1 MSAVTEAGVRC
12 PQLVYTSAA
21 RVLDGSGFGV
31 LARSAGWPAVLGSD
45 RRRLG
50 PLVSFPRALGRETP
64 PTPQY
69 GLLRRHGG
77 ALLFRKESAGTDAL
91 GRPGNFVI
99 HLVWDP
105 SGDLT
110 PRELPA
116 MLRVPVAELVSLS
129 PTAELAELVVPTQA
143 ARPLDLAERDHVAVA
158 SAVDA
163 LLGDGG
169 DTLLPA
175 ELPSGRPTLDVV
187 FHALPWRLLA
197 DVSCRAGGED
207 LEDTARLRVRFEP
220 AGRWSGRASSRALSV
235 VELAR
240 AGRLPDSASS
250 AARLYLEID
259 AEQWADDDPQSLTA
273 GQVGAVLESG
283 RGAAWLER
291 NAATALALLSSAADL
306 APRVTRLVRRSEPL
320 RQAVH
325 AAGTTMLEGALLGGG
340 PLPRA
345 VLDVAHV
352 TEVDLTRVL
361 ARVQED
367 GRRLE
372 WMEPETAEFV
382 TAVLAGE
389 PSLHPL
395 RLLPLEQLP
404 DLLSRY
410 RLVEVVLRDLPA
422 ADRSVRRI
430 ASLAVL
436 AADPRLIVRLAEHLP
451 MEETEEL
458 AGEAARRA
466 ETTEGLL
473 LLLEASQQIPG
484 LSVLRSVL
492 FQATA
497 ELASA
502 VLPERAEQLLI
513 DDGWPPR
520 LLRAIKVTAR
530 RRRGVPLRRGRR
542 S

>member
-1 MSAVTEAGVRC
+1 
-12 PQLVYTSAA
+12 
-21 RVLDGSGFGV
+21 
-31 LARSAGWPAVLGSD
+31 
-45 RRRLG
+45 
-50 PLVSFPRALGRETP
+50 
-64 PTPQY
+64 
-69 GLLRRHGG
+69 
-77 ALLFRKESAGTDAL
+77 
-91 GRPGNFVI
+91 
-99 HLVWDP
+99 
-105 SGDLT
+105 
-110 PRELPA
+110 
-116 MLRVPVAELVSLS
+116 
-129 PTAELAELVVPTQA
+129 
-143 ARPLDLAERDHVAVA
+143 
-158 SAVDA
+158 
-163 LLGDGG
+163 
-169 DTLLPA
+169 
-175 ELPSGRPTLDVV
+175 
-187 FHALPWRLLA
+187 
-197 DVSCRAGGED
+197 
-207 LEDTARLRVRFEP
+207 
-220 AGRWSGRASSRALSV
+220 
-235 VELAR
+235 
-240 AGRLPDSASS
+240 
-250 AARLYLEID
+250 
-259 AEQWADDDPQSLTA
+259 
-273 GQVGAVLESG
+273 
-283 RGAAWLER
+283 
-291 NAATALALLSSAADL
+291 
-306 APRVTRLVRRSEPL
+306 
-320 RQAVH
+320 
-325 AAGTTMLEGALLGGG
+325 MLEGALLGGG